1 MLDLYHWEPN
11 TFALKV
17 LITLHEK
24 AIPFTGHYVDFL
36 KFEQYALPFGRSTE
50 VAHNPELDGPVLV
63 SDGAAMT
70 ESFFISLFL
79 DETAAE
85 APLRPAGAYG
95 RWEVF
100 AWARF
105 LNEIVA
111 PAVSTLG
118 AKKYLVPALAARD
131 RRDIE
136 KALAEMP
143 TEEQKSG
150 WRSAL
155 EDSYPA
161 ELLEDCRRKA
171 AIGVGKV
178 EASLSKSDWLVGS
191 AYSLADIDAFSLI
204 DPLRDLAP
212 ELLNDAARTKSWLR
226 RIGLRPAVKAAL
238 GASKTGRPRQAYT
251 PGPEHSRWG

>member
-11 TFALKV
+11 TFSLKV
-17 LITLHEK
+17 LIALHEK
-24 AIPFTGHYVDFL
+24 NIPFTGHYVDFL
-36 KFEQYALPFGRSTE
+36 KFEQYALPFGGAIE
-50 VAHNPELDGPVLV
+50 VADNPELDGPVLV
-63 SDGAAMT
+63 SNGTAMT
-70 ESFFISLFL
+70 ESFFITLFL

-85 APLRPAGAYG
+85 TPLRPAGAYG

-105 LNEIVA
+105 LNEAVA

-118 AKKYLVPALAARD
+118 AKKCLVPVLAGRS
-131 RRDIE
+131 RGEIE
-136 KALAEMP
+136 KALAKMP
-143 TEEQKSG
+143 AEEQRAG
-150 WRSAL
+150 WRMAL

-171 AIGVGKV
+171 AIGVGKI
-178 EASLSKSDWLVGS
+178 ETALAKSDWLVGS

-212 ELLNDAARTKSWLR
+212 DLLEGAPRVRSWLR
-226 RIGLRPAVKAAL
+226 RIGSRPAVKTAL